1 MNYYIDIEGNLKP
14 VNFMD
19 SLFDKIVDKFKDDKY
34 YKCYIK
40 ADKKLKLKITFE
52 QKENE
57 DEEEKYENE
66 LEDELKMEII
76 LYKTPKG
83 YLLRFIKEKMN
94 KRDFIEKYVTISK
107 LVKELSLGILLL
119 YNEFWL
125 ELKFSVTKFEVG
137 LIFTFS
143 VK

>member
-1 MNYYIDIEGNLKP
+1 MPVEKNSHFEKDAKADYIKINKFMNYYIDIEGNLKP

-19 SLFDKIVDKFKDDKY
+19 SLFYKIVDKFKYDKY
-34 YKCYIK
+34 YKFYIK

-52 QKENE
+52 KKENE
-57 DEEEKYENE
+57 DEEEKDENE

-107 LVKELSLGILLL
+107 LVKELV
-119 YNEFWL
+119 E
-125 ELKFSVTKFEVG
+125 
-137 LIFTFS
+137 
-143 VK
+143 

>member
-1 MNYYIDIEGNLKP
+1 MPVEKNSHFEKDAKADYIKINKFMNYYIDIEGNLKP

-40 ADKKLKLKITFE
+40 ADKKLKLKLTFE

-57 DEEEKYENE
+57 DEEDKDENE

-107 LVKELSLGILLL
+107 LVKELV
-119 YNEFWL
+119 E
-125 ELKFSVTKFEVG
+125 
-137 LIFTFS
+137 
-143 VK
+143 